1 MTSFDLMNTNMAEEN
16 ESRKSDDYTLRVEAQ
31 EALKEIS
38 FAVSHVE
45 LSQVLL
51 QGAEKVY
58 LNVKIQEGD
67 TYCVELSVQGFRV
80 SVAYSVVFP
89 PRPSFDNIYELM
101 NGNVISAEGF
111 QFFKRLKCYNHR
123 GLLPQKKKPKKKTPN
138 EPNVF

>member
-1 MTSFDLMNTNMAEEN
+1 MVILYFQIPYLYNNLKVNIVSSSFKTMISYFGLSMTSFNLMNTNMAEEN

-45 LSQVLL
+45 LSQVLP

-89 PRPSFDNIYELM
+89 PPSLVWLHLWVDE
-101 NGNVISAEGF
+101 
-111 QFFKRLKCYNHR
+111 R
-123 GLLPQKKKPKKKTPN
+123 
-138 EPNVF
+138 

>member
-1 MTSFDLMNTNMAEEN
+1 MITYFRLSMTSFDLMNTNMAEEN

-45 LSQVLL
+45 LSQVLP

-80 SVAYSVVFP
+80 SVAYSVVSP
-89 PRPSFDNIYELM
+89 PPP
-101 NGNVISAEGF
+101 VP
-111 QFFKRLKCYNHR
+111 RLI
-123 GLLPQKKKPKKKTPN
+123 T
-138 EPNVF
+138 FMS

>member
-45 LSQVLL
+45 LSQVLP

-67 TYCVELSVQGFRV
+67 TYCVELSVQGFRIVGRKYDAIEETAQTKYYETIYALLDQV
-80 SVAYSVVFP
+80 SPKYRNSFGDTLLKKLEHLQKQTAVDD
-89 PRPSFDNIYELM
+89 PS
-101 NGNVISAEGF
+101 
-111 QFFKRLKCYNHR
+111 
-123 GLLPQKKKPKKKTPN
+123 
-138 EPNVF
+138 